1 MSYRDDLQA
10 LVHRHNA
17 LDAEVVRTKK
27 ERDDL
32 RSMIDSAQARLR
44 LPVLDNIRVAA
55 PCAESW
61 AGMSGDARVRHCTR
75 CNQNV
80 YNLSEM
86 TREEAESLVVAKEG
100 KLCVRYFRRAH
111 DNTII
116 TRNCPVGAQRR
127 RRWMFGIGVVVTLI
141 GALFCFLT
149 MRKKSAHIL
158 GEIEAAQGG
167 LAAPTRDGKTQG
179 DVEMGKFAEP
189 PRPEMGLPE
198 RSDVR

>member
-17 LDAEVVRTKK
+17 LDAEVVRAKNQ
-27 ERDDL
+27 RDQL

-55 PCAESW
+55 PCRESW
-61 AGMSGDARVRHCTR
+61 SGMSGDARVRHCSR
-75 CNQNV
+75 CSQNV

-86 TREEAESLVVAKEG
+86 TREEAESLLVAKEG

-111 DNTII
+111 DNTIL

-141 GALFCFLT
+141 GALFGFLT
-149 MRKKSAHIL
+149 MRKKAAPEL
-158 GEIEAAQGG
+158 GLVGIEPTEDHVLVQGG
-167 LAAPTRDGKTQG
+167 VDETATPSNGDG
-179 DVEMGKFAEP
+179 FNL
-189 PRPEMGLPE
+189 RNL
-198 RSDVR
+198 RSVTPQSSVR

>member
-1 MSYRDDLQA
+1 MSHRDDLLA

-61 AGMSGDARVRHCTR
+61 AGMSGDARVRHCDR

-86 TREEAESLVVAKEG
+86 TREEAESLLVAKEG
-100 KLCVRYFRRAH
+100 KVCVRYFRRAH

-141 GALFCFLT
+141 GALFGFLT
-149 MRKKSAHIL
+149 LRKKSAHTT
-158 GEIEAAQGG
+158 GAVEAVQGG
-167 LAAPTRDGKTQG
+167 AAWPPNGKMLQG
-179 DVEMGKFAEP
+179 EVEMGKFSEP
-189 PRPEMGLPE
+189 SQPEMGSP
-198 RSDVR
+198 RRVR